1 MEAAASI
8 CLGPP
13 TGSGAGVG
21 VGSTA
26 VIATTV
32 VTTVALFSL
41 ARHTLWP
48 EKRAVIPGPLTTS
61 LPKLSEAARAEIP
74 YQPDAFPGA
83 RDVVTP
89 YGNIRVYEFG
99 PEDGRKVLFIHGI
112 STSCMTLKSIAMPLA
127 EKGCRVMLFDL
138 FGRGFTDAPADVPY
152 DTRLFVT
159 QILLVLASSPL
170 SWTGDNGLSII
181 GYSLGGGI
189 AANFAATFPHMVE
202 SLVLLAPAGLI
213 REENFGR
220 ASRLVFMSGLI
231 PERLL
236 AWLTKR
242 RLRHPIASSVSKKAR
257 KSVSGATTAAPQ
269 AQTHSEAKKEDY
281 VDVAVQ
287 EAVDPVGEEGEAEEG
302 EEAAAPSP
310 TPFERQVLG
319 YVHWALDF
327 HQGFVQAFMSTIRYG
342 PLMGQHGYWRQL
354 ARRKPGTTAVI
365 LAKDD
370 SLIQKDDYAED
381 ALPLLG
387 GPGNVFWRVVPGS
400 HNFPFTHAAEAL
412 EQIYEFW
419 GTG

>member
-1 MEAAASI
+1 MEAIASM

-13 TGSGAGVG
+13 TESGAGS
-21 VGSTA
+21 GSTA
-26 VIATTV
+26 VIATSV
-32 VTTVALFSL
+32 VTTVALISL
-41 ARHTLWP
+41 ARFTLWP

-61 LPKLSEAARAEIP
+61 LPKLSQAARSEIP

-99 PEDGRKVLFIHGI
+99 PEDGRKVLFLHGI
-112 STSCMTLKSIAMPLA
+112 STSCMTLKGIAVPLA

-138 FGRGFTDAPADVPY
+138 FGRGFSDAPADVPY

-170 SWTGDNGLSII
+170 SWTGENGLSII

-213 REENFGR
+213 RAENFGR
-220 ASRLVFMSGLI
+220 ASRLVFTSGII

-242 RLRHPIASSVSKKAR
+242 RLRQPIAKSVSKKVR
-257 KSVSGATTAAPQ
+257 KSINGVVPKSPLQ
-269 AQTHSEAKKEDY
+269 SETKEDY

-287 EAVDPVGEEGEAEEG
+287 EAVDPVEGEV
-302 EEAAAPSP
+302 PP

-327 HQGFVQAFMSTIRYG
+327 HYGFVQAFMSTIRYG
-342 PLMGQHGYWRQL
+342 PLMEQHGYWRQL
-354 ARRKPGTTAVI
+354 AKRKPGTTAVI

-370 SLIQKDDYAED
+370 SLIPKDDYAED

-387 GPGNVFWRVVPGS
+387 GEDNVYWRVVPGS
-400 HNFPFTHAAEAL
+400 HNFPFTHATEAL
-412 EQIYEFW
+412 ERIYEFW
-419 GTG
+419 SIE

>member
-1 MEAAASI
+1 MEAIASM

-13 TGSGAGVG
+13 TESGAGAG
-21 VGSTA
+21 TGSTA

-32 VTTVALFSL
+32 VTTVALISL
-41 ARHTLWP
+41 ARITLWP

-61 LPKLSEAARAEIP
+61 LPRLSQAARSEIP

-99 PEDGRKVLFIHGI
+99 PEDGRKVLFLHGI
-112 STSCMTLKSIAMPLA
+112 STSCMTLKGIAVPLA

-138 FGRGFTDAPADVPY
+138 FGRGFSDAPADVPY
-152 DTRLFVT
+152 DTRLFIT

-170 SWTGDNGLSII
+170 PWTGENGLSII

-213 REENFGR
+213 RAENFGR
-220 ASRLVFMSGLI
+220 ASRLVFTSGII

-242 RLRHPIASSVSKKAR
+242 RLRQPIASSVSKRAR
-257 KSVSGATTAAPQ
+257 KSINGVAPKSPLQSGV
-269 AQTHSEAKKEDY
+269 KEDY

-287 EAVDPVGEEGEAEEG
+287 EAVDPVEEEV
-302 EEAAAPSP
+302 PP

-327 HQGFVQAFMSTIRYG
+327 HYGFVQAFMSTIRYG
-342 PLMGQHGYWRQL
+342 PLMEQHGYWRQL
-354 ARRKPGTTAVI
+354 AKRKPGTTAVI

-370 SLIQKDDYAED
+370 SLIPKDDYAED

-387 GPGNVFWRVVPGS
+387 GEDNVYWRVVPGS
-400 HNFPFTHAAEAL
+400 HNFPFTHAKEAL
-412 EQIYEFW
+412 ERIHEFW
-419 GTG
+419 GIE

>member
-1 MEAAASI
+1 MEAIASM

-13 TGSGAGVG
+13 TESGFGS
-21 VGSTA
+21 GSTA
-26 VIATTV
+26 IIATTV
-32 VTTVALFSL
+32 ATTVALISL
-41 ARHTLWP
+41 ARFTLWP
-48 EKRAVIPGPLTTS
+48 EKPAVIPGPLTTS
-61 LPKLSEAARAEIP
+61 LPRLSQAARSEIP

-99 PEDGRKVLFIHGI
+99 PEDGRRVLFLHGI
-112 STSCMTLKSIAMPLA
+112 STSCMTLKSIAVPLA

-138 FGRGFTDAPADVPY
+138 FGRGFSDAPADVPY
-152 DTRLFVT
+152 DTRLFVS

-170 SWTGDNGLSII
+170 PWTGENGLSII

-213 REENFGR
+213 RAENFGR
-220 ASRLVFMSGLI
+220 ASRLVFQSGII

-242 RLRHPIASSVSKKAR
+242 RLRQPIASSVSKKVR
-257 KSVSGATTAAPQ
+257 RSMSGATSKTLLRG
-269 AQTHSEAKKEDY
+269 EAKEDY

-287 EAVDPVGEEGEAEEG
+287 EAVDTV
-302 EEAAAPSP
+302 EEAPP

-327 HQGFVQAFMSTIRYG
+327 HHGFVQAFMSTIRYG
-342 PLMGQHGYWRQL
+342 PLMEQHDYWRQL
-354 ARRKPGTTAVI
+354 AKRKPGTTAVI
-365 LAKDD
+365 LAQDD

-381 ALPLLG
+381 ALPILG
-387 GPGNVFWRVVPGS
+387 GKDNVYWRIVPGS
-400 HNFPFTHAAEAL
+400 HNFPFTHAEQAL
-412 EQIYEFW
+412 ECIYEFW
-419 GTG
+419 RI

>member
-1 MEAAASI
+1 MEAAASM

-13 TGSGAGVG
+13 TGSGAG

-32 VTTVALFSL
+32 VTTVALISL
-41 ARHTLWP
+41 ARRTLRP
-48 EKRAVIPGPLTTS
+48 EKRAVIPGPLTTT
-61 LPKLSEAARAEIP
+61 LPKLSDAARSEIP
-74 YQPDAFPGA
+74 YQPDTFPGA

-99 PEDGRKVLFIHGI
+99 PEDGRKVLFLHGI

-159 QILLVLASSPL
+159 QILLVLASSSLP
-170 SWTGDNGLSII
+170 WTGDNGLSII

-202 SLVLLAPAGLI
+202 SLVLLAPSGLI
-213 REENFGR
+213 RPENFGR
-220 ASRLVFMSGLI
+220 ASRLVFMSGLV

-242 RLRHPIASSVSKKAR
+242 RLRHPIASSVSKKVR
-257 KSVSGATTAAPQ
+257 KSVSDATAAAAAPQ
-269 AQTHSEAKKEDY
+269 TPLHSEAKRKEDY

-287 EAVDPVGEEGEAEEG
+287 EAVDPVEEEDV
-302 EEAAAPSP
+302 AAAPP
-310 TPFERQVLG
+310 TPFERQVLS
-319 YVHWALDF
+319 YVHWALDL
-327 HQGFVQAFMSTIRYG
+327 HHGFVQAFMSTIRHG
-342 PLMGQHGYWRQL
+342 PLMEQHAYWRQL
-354 ARRKPGTTAVI
+354 ARRKPGTTAVV
-365 LAKDD
+365 LARDD

-387 GPGNVFWRVVPGS
+387 GGDNVFWRVVPGS

-419 GTG
+419 GME